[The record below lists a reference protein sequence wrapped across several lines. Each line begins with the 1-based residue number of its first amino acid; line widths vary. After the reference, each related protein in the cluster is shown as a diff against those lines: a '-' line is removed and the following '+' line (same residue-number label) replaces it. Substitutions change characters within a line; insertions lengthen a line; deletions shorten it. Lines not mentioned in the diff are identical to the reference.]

1 MNKLP
6 EPETLLEVGL
16 VALAGM
22 LVGGLVVLAVGRA
35 AGDLRR
41 HQRHAE
47 APPVPGHVPPERHQ
61 HVAAV
66 APR

>member
-1 MNKLP
+1 MSKLP
-6 EPETLLEVGL
+6 EPEALLELGL

-22 LVGGLVVLAVGRA
+22 LVGGLVLLAGGRA
-35 AGDLRR
+35 AGDLWR

-47 APPVPGHVPPERHQ
+47 APPAPGHVPAERHQ
-61 HVAAV
+61 HIAAV